1 MSDWQEKLEEAK
13 DLFESGIISEHD
25 FDELKA
31 EVLRERDTLI
41 SYGIVEATPAIDED
55 ANASSR
61 IELVRISAGT
71 FMMGALPNDDEASKT
86 ERPRTERPRH
96 KVEISRDFYVGKY
109 PVTQELWEA
118 VMGNNPSHFKGE
130 DCPVETVSWFDC
142 VAFCNKLSRLENKE
156 LAYTINGENV
166 SCNWSAKGYRLLT
179 EGEWEYCA
187 RGGEYHLYAGSDNVD
202 EVAWYRANSGSKT
215 HPVGQ
220 KKPNGFGLYD
230 MSGNVWEWCWDW
242 FDSKVYQSRPVTGG
256 ELTSDPRGPTSGSV
270 RVLRGGSWFDDARLT
285 RVSNRDRYSP
295 TITRSNI
302 GFRLGRTP

>member
-25 FDELKA
+25 FEELKA

-71 FMMGALPNDDEASKT
+71 FMMGALPNDDEARSK
-86 ERPRTERPRH
+86 EKPCH

-130 DCPVETVSWFDC
+130 DCPVEEVSWFDC
-142 VAFCNKLSRLENKE
+142 VEFCNKLSELENKE
-156 LAYTINGENV
+156 LAYTINGEAAYPNV
-166 SCNWSAKGYRLLT
+166 TCNWTAKGYRLLT
-179 EGEWEYCA
+179 EAEWEYCA
-187 RGGEYHLYAGSDNVD
+187 RGGESHLYAGTDNVD
-202 EVAWYRANSGSKT
+202 EVAWYDENSGGKT

-230 MSGNVWEWCWDW
+230 MSGNLWEWCWDW
-242 FDSKVYQSRPVTGG
+242 FDSEVYQSRLVTGG
-256 ELTSDPRGPTSGSV
+256 KLTSDPRGPTSGSH
-270 RVLRGGSWFDDARLT
+270 RVFRGGSWYNSPYLMRASGR
-285 RVSNRDRYSP
+285 NGGSP
-295 TITRSNI
+295 TGRGSSV
-302 GFRLGRTP
+302 GFRLGLPL

>member
-41 SYGIVEATPAIDED
+41 SYGIAEATPATDEN
-55 ANASSR
+55 ANDSSR

-71 FMMGALPNDDEASKT
+71 FMMGALGDDDKASSN
-86 ERPRTERPRH
+86 ERPRH

-118 VMGNNPSHFKGE
+118 VMGNNPSHFKG
-130 DCPVETVSWFDC
+130 DARPVGMVSWFDC
-142 VAFCNKLSRLENKE
+142 VEFCNKLSELENKE
-156 LAYTINGENV
+156 LAYIINGENV
-166 SCNWSAKGYRLLT
+166 SCNWTAKGYRLLT

-187 RGGEYHLYAGSDNVD
+187 RGGESHLYAGSNNVD
-202 EVAWYRANSGSKT
+202 EVAWYSENSGSKT
-215 HPVGQ
+215 HSVGQ

-242 FDSKVYQSRPVTGG
+242 FDSEVYQSRPVTGG
-256 ELTSDPRGPTSGSV
+256 EPTSDPRGPTSGSY
-270 RVLRGGSWFDDARLT
+270 RVVRGGRWASYPSGMRA
-285 RVSNRDRYSP
+285 SIRYYYGP
-295 TITRSNI
+295 TNRSNGF
-302 GFRLGRTP
+302 GFRLVLPL

>member
-71 FMMGALPNDDEASKT
+71 FMMGALPNDDEAYSK
-86 ERPRTERPRH
+86 TERPRH

-118 VMGNNPSHFKGE
+118 VMGNNSSHFKGE
-130 DCPVETVSWFDC
+130 DRPVEKVSWFDC
-142 VAFCNKLSRLENKE
+142 VEFCNKLSELENKE
-156 LAYTINGENV
+156 LAYIINGENV
-166 SCNWSAKGYRLLT
+166 SCNWTAKGYRLLT

-187 RGGEYHLYAGSDNVD
+187 RGGESHLYAGSDNVD
-202 EVAWYRANSGSKT
+202 EVAWYRENSGGMT

-230 MSGNVWEWCWDW
+230 MSGNIWEWCWDC
-242 FDSKVYQSRPVTGG
+242 FEDYQSGSFVDPEGG
-256 ELTSDPRGPTSGSV
+256 TDTSFRV
-270 RVLRGGSWFDDARLT
+270 RRGGSWKYRAEFCRIANRSKGRKYYRSMLLGVRFARSL
-285 RVSNRDRYSP
+285 
-295 TITRSNI
+295 
-302 GFRLGRTP
+302 

>member
-13 DLFESGIISEHD
+13 DLFESGIISKHD
-25 FDELKA
+25 FEELKA

-41 SYGIVEATPAIDED
+41 SYGIAEAALATDEN

-71 FMMGALPNDDEASKT
+71 FMMGALPNDDKASSD
-86 ERPRTERPRH
+86 ERPRH

-130 DCPVETVSWFDC
+130 DRPVEEMSWFDC
-142 VAFCNKLSRLENKE
+142 VEFCNKLSQLENKE

-187 RGGEYHLYAGSDNVD
+187 RDGESHLYAGSNNVD
-202 EVAWYRANSGSKT
+202 EVAWYGENSGGKT
-215 HPVGQ
+215 HSVGQ

-242 FDSKVYQSRPVTGG
+242 FDSEEYQSRSVTGG
-256 ELTSDPRGPTSGSV
+256 EPTSDPRGPTSGSHHV
-270 RVLRGGSWFDDARLT
+270 FRGGSWYNSPYLMRASGR
-285 RVSNRDRYSP
+285 NGGSP
-295 TITRSNI
+295 TGRGSSV
-302 GFRLGRTP
+302 GFRLVLPL